1 MMRDVAIVAFAQLP
15 VQRGYPDRD
24 EVELVAPVIQGALK
38 QAGLSRDELGF
49 ICSGSCDYLVGR
61 PFTFVAAVD
70 GIGAWPPKAESHVEM
85 DGAWA
90 LKEAYLRLQHGDID
104 TALVYAFGKSSQ
116 GDLLEVLVQQMD
128 PYYLAPLGIDPVS
141 LAAMQARATI
151 ETGLCTEAEM
161 AAVAHRSRTDAAGNP
176 NAQIRT
182 SASPEV
188 LLESPYWVEPLRRH
202 DCPPISDGAAAIV
215 LATGDRARALSARPA
230 WIRGIDDR
238 IEAHQPGMRS
248 LTASPSAVLA
258 AQAIGLGNHTIDFAE
273 LHAPFTHQEFILR
286 TALGLDDQV
295 KINPSGGALAANPM
309 MVAGLTRIGEAAQ
322 RIMQGDGRCG
332 LAHATSGPL
341 LQHNLLCLLE
351 AE

>member
-1 MMRDVAIVAFAQLP
+1 MRDVAIVAFAQLP
-15 VQRGYPDRD
+15 AQRSYPDRD
-24 EVELVAPVIQGALK
+24 EVELVAPVIQAALK
-38 QAGLSRDELGF
+38 QAGLTREELGF

-70 GIGAWPPKAESHVEM
+70 GIGIWPPKAESHVEM

-90 LKEAYLRLQHGDID
+90 LEEAWVRLQHGDVD

-128 PYYLAPLGIDPVS
+128 PYYLAPLGIDPIS
-141 LAAMQARATI
+141 LAAMQARAAI
-151 ETGLCTEAEM
+151 EAGVCTEREM
-161 AAVAHRSRTDAAGNP
+161 AAVAYRSRTDAAGNP
-176 NAQIRT
+176 NAQVQR
-182 SASPEV
+182 SASV
-188 LLESPYWVEPLRRH
+188 DALLHSPYWVAPLRKH

-215 LATGDRARALSARPA
+215 LVAGDRARALTDRPA

-248 LTASPSAVLA
+248 LVTSDSTARAAGALGLAEYAV
-258 AQAIGLGNHTIDFAE
+258 DFAE

-286 TALGLDDQV
+286 RALGLDDEV
-295 KINPSGGALAANPM
+295 TINPSGGALAANPM

-322 RIMQGDGRCG
+322 RLFDGDGKCAV
-332 LAHATSGPL
+332 AHATSGPC
-341 LQHNLLCLLE
+341 LQHNLVCVLE
-351 AE
+351 TD

>member
-1 MMRDVAIVAFAQLP
+1 MMRDVAIVAFSQLP
-15 VQRGYPDRD
+15 ARRRYPDRD
-24 EVELVAPVIQGALK
+24 EVELVAPVIQGALG
-38 QAGLSRDELGF
+38 QIGLSRDELGF

-90 LKEAYLRLQHGDID
+90 LKEAWLRLQHGDID
-104 TALVYAFGKSSQ
+104 TALVYAFGKASQ

-141 LAAMQARATI
+141 LAAMQARAAI
-151 ETGLCTEAEM
+151 EAGVCTEADM
-161 AAVAHRSRTDAAGNP
+161 AAVAHRARTDAAEND
-176 NAQIRT
+176 NAQVRR
-182 SASPEV
+182 SASPEA
-188 LLESPYWVEPLRRH
+188 LLDSPYWVSPLRRH

-215 LATGDRARALSARPA
+215 LATAERARELTARPA

-248 LTASPSAVLA
+248 LVESPSSALA
-258 AQAIGLGNHTIDFAE
+258 ANALGLAEYDLDFAE
-273 LHAPFTHQEFILR
+273 LHAPFTHQEFILKN
-286 TALGLDDQV
+286 ALGLGDDV
-295 KINPSGGALAANPM
+295 ALCPSGGALAANPM

-322 RIMQGDGRCG
+322 RIIDGKSRCG
-332 LAHATSGPL
+332 LAHATSGPC